1 MGMRTDAI
9 HAGVRPDPT
18 TGSVMTPI
26 YQTSTYVYESPGKS
40 TGYDYARTINP
51 TRSALE
57 ENLKVLEGGRAAYA
71 FASGMAAI
79 SAVMTLLKSGDHVV
93 VSHNVYGGTYRLF
106 ARVLED
112 YGMSFA
118 YVDTSRIENIEAAI
132 RPNTRMVYLETPTN
146 PMMVLTDIAQVAS
159 LCRARRLISVVDNT
173 FLTPVFQR
181 PLDLG
186 ADIVVHST
194 TKYLN
199 GHSDSVG
206 GAVILARDEHA
217 ERIHFVQNSVGA
229 ILSPFDSWLV
239 LRGLKTLPLRMRAHD
254 ENGMKVA
261 RHLEAHR
268 GVARVLYPGLPSHP
282 QHELALRQARGSGGM
297 ISFYLESDEAALRFF
312 APLRLCALAESLG
325 GIETLICQP
334 STMTHASV
342 PKEDRQRLGLTESLV
357 RISVGCEDPEDIV
370 ADLEKGLAAA
380 L

>member
-1 MGMRTDAI
+1 MGIRTDAI

-79 SAVMTLLKSGDHVV
+79 SAVMTLLKAGDHVV

-112 YGMSFA
+112 YGLSFA

-173 FLTPVFQR
+173 FLTPMFQR

-206 GAVILARDEHA
+206 GAVILARDGHA
-217 ERIHFVQNSVGA
+217 ERIQFVQNSVGA

-282 QHELALRQARGSGGM
+282 QHDLALRQASGSGGM
-297 ISFYLESDEAALRFF
+297 ISFYLKSDEAALRFF

-342 PKEDRQRLGLTESLV
+342 PKDDRRKLGLTDSLV
-357 RISVGCEDPEDIV
+357 RISVGCEDVEDIL
-370 ADLEKGLAAA
+370 ADLEKGLAAST
-380 L
+380 